1 MWSSK
6 RSATPAHLRRL
17 CTLGLPMEGIVPA
30 LMRALCRE
38 AHCDAGVVLWF
49 DAQGDVANLYVQHL
63 PAPAAMA
70 AWFGPPREA
79 DAAPPLLPSGT
90 VPLRRSEFV
99 ATCADD
105 DDGEARARAAP
116 RPEPF
121 CPHRHLCAMA
131 TPSGAPLQRLCCP
144 VLRHGAPVAAL
155 MLYRPAGMAPFSSEE
170 RTAVKAAGRYLSL
183 NGHALPADT
192 SAAMY
197 RASGEQGF
205 LLCDPDGTVL
215 RASANGYELLAQ
227 AAGCAVNRLTVPA
240 GLEQAGRQLIRRLL
254 AEDSLHGSHD
264 AERAER
270 QSTLVNRWGL
280 FRLHVFFEP
289 DGPQGVLIERVEH
302 LLVRLVVAMWHLD
315 LSVQQGEVLLLLA
328 QGLSHDRIAER
339 MGVSPNTAD
348 YHIRQLYS
356 KLNAH
361 TRNEAIAFALGS
373 LEAAH
378 AA

>member
-6 RSATPAHLRRL
+6 RSATPAHIRRL

-49 DAQGDVANLYVQHL
+49 DEHADIANLYAQHL
-63 PAPAAMA
+63 PSPAAMA
-70 AWFGPPREA
+70 AWFRPPQEPDTVARL
-79 DAAPPLLPSGT
+79 PLTTPGA
-90 VPLRRSEFV
+90 VRRSEFV
-99 ATCADD
+99 DTCADD
-105 DDGEARARAAP
+105 DGDDRAHPAA

-121 CPHRHLCAMA
+121 CPHRHLCSMA
-131 TPSGAPLQRLCCP
+131 APSGAPLQRLCCA
-144 VLRHGAPVAAL
+144 VLRHGVPVASL
-155 MLYRPAGMAPFSSEE
+155 MLYRSAATAPFSSDE

-183 NGHALPADT
+183 NGHALPADNG
-192 SAAMY
+192 AAMY
-197 RASGEQGF
+197 RARGEQGF
-205 LLCDPDGTVL
+205 LLCDPDGRVL

-227 AAGCAVNRLTVPA
+227 ATGCAVNRRTVPDELERA
-240 GLEQAGRQLIRRLL
+240 GWQLLRRLL
-254 AEDSLHGSHD
+254 AGEALRAARD
-264 AERAER
+264 AGEER
-270 QSTLVNRWGL
+270 QVTVTNRWGL
-280 FRLHVFFEP
+280 FRLRVFLEP

-302 LLVRLVVAMWHLD
+302 LLVRLVAAMWRLD

-348 YHIRQLYS
+348 YHIRQLYA
-356 KLNAH
+356 KLSSH
-361 TRNEAIAFALGS
+361 TRNEAIAYALGT
-373 LEAAH
+373 LETAH